1 MKILII
7 NGPNL
12 NLLGKRDKSFYGELS
27 LEKIEAVIRN
37 QFDKFEFEFY
47 QSNIEGEIIDKIQNA
62 GKTFNGI
69 VINPG
74 GYAHTSVAIRDA
86 LAEVKIPKVE
96 VHLSHLVNRE
106 NFRQTLITASG
117 CDGYISG
124 FKVDSYLAGIFLI
137 ERLNKQNEVNK

>member
-12 NLLGKRDKSFYGELS
+12 NLLGKREASHYGNLS
-27 LEKIEAVIRN
+27 IDKIEKFIKK
-37 QFDKFEFEFY
+37 QFPKIKFEFY
-47 QSNIEGEIIDKIQNA
+47 QSNVEGEIINKVQTAEENFD
-62 GKTFNGI
+62 GV

-86 LAEVKIPKVE
+86 LAELKIPKVE

-106 NFRQTLITASG
+106 NFRQLLITASG
-117 CDGYISG
+117 CDGYVSG
-124 FKVDSYLAGIFLI
+124 FKEDSYSAGVFLI
-137 ERLNKQNEVNK
+137 GRLLKKGKGD

>member
-12 NLLGKRDKSFYGELS
+12 NLLGKRDKSFYGDFS
-27 LEKIEAVIRN
+27 LEKIEAVIKD
-37 QFDKFEFEFY
+37 QFNKFEFEFY
-47 QSNIEGEIIDKIQNA
+47 QSNVEGEIINKIQSSE
-62 GKTFNGI
+62 KTFNGI

-117 CDGYISG
+117 CNGYISG

-137 ERLNKQNEVNK
+137 ERLNKQDEVNK

>member
-12 NLLGKRDKSFYGELS
+12 NLLGKRDKDHYGNLS
-27 LEKIEAVIRN
+27 LQKIESYIKG
-37 QFDKFEFEFY
+37 QFKEIGFEFY
-47 QSNIEGEIIDKIQNA
+47 QSNVEGEIINKIQEA
-62 GKTFNGI
+62 GDFFNGI

-86 LAEVKIPKVE
+86 LSELKIPKVE

-106 NFRQTLITASG
+106 NFRQSLITASG
-117 CDGYISG
+117 CDGYVSG
-124 FKVDSYLAGIFLI
+124 FKEDSYSAGVFLVDKLI
-137 ERLNKQNEVNK
+137 KGKKGV

>member
-1 MKILII
+1 
-7 NGPNL
+7 
-12 NLLGKRDKSFYGELS
+12 
-27 LEKIEAVIRN
+27 
-37 QFDKFEFEFY
+37 
-47 QSNIEGEIIDKIQNA
+47 
-62 GKTFNGI
+62 TFNGI

-117 CDGYISG
+117 CNGYISG

-137 ERLNKQNEVNK
+137 ERLNKQDEVNK

>member
-12 NLLGKRDKSFYGELS
+12 NLLGKRDKSFYGDLS
-27 LEKIEAVIRN
+27 IEKIESFIKN
-37 QFDKFEFEFY
+37 LFKKFEFEFY
-47 QSNIEGEIIDKIQNA
+47 QSNVEGEIINKIQSA
-62 GKTFNGI
+62 GNIFSGI

-86 LAEVKIPKVE
+86 LAELKIPKVE

-124 FKVDSYLAGIFLI
+124 FKADSYSAGVFLI
-137 ERLNKQNEVNK
+137 DRLVKQREVTK

>member
-12 NLLGKRDKSFYGELS
+12 NLLGKRDKGFYGDLS

-47 QSNIEGEIIDKIQNA
+47 QSNIEGELIDKIQSA

-86 LAEVKIPKVE
+86 LAEIKIPKVE

-124 FKVDSYLAGIFLI
+124 FKVNSYLAGIFLI

>member
-12 NLLGKRDKSFYGELS
+12 NLLGKRDKSFYGDLS
-27 LEKIEAVIRN
+27 LEKIESVIKN
-37 QFDKFEFEFY
+37 IFKEFEFEFY
-47 QSNIEGEIIDKIQNA
+47 QSNVEGEIINKIQSA

-124 FKVDSYLAGIFLI
+124 FKVDSYLAGIYLI
-137 ERLNKQNEVNK
+137 DRINKHNEVNK

>member
-1 MKILII
+1 MKVLVI

-12 NLLGKRDKSFYGELS
+12 NLLGKRDISHYGELS
-27 LEKIEAVIRN
+27 LSKIE
-37 QFDKFEFEFY
+37 KFLKELFADCEFEFF
-47 QSNIEGEIIDKIQNA
+47 QSNQEGEIINKIQDAEN
-62 GKTFNGI
+62 FNGL

-86 LAEVKIPKVE
+86 LAELKIPKVE

-106 NFRQTLITASG
+106 SFRQSLITASG

-124 FKVDSYLAGIFLI
+124 FKENSYAAGVFLVK
-137 ERLNKQNEVNK
+137 RLSVKKN